1 MPPAR
6 RLMLRAG
13 LIEAKAKAESG
24 GDGAARRGRGGVCDP
39 DGGVRGVRGW
49 RPSSDGDALAR
60 VSRRL
65 ELADTARDSAS
76 DISRDAA

>member
-1 MPPAR
+1 MVPRVEVAGAFAIRTVPGPAACAACA
-6 RLMLRAG
+6 AG
-13 LIEAKAKAESG
+13 G
-24 GDGAARRGRGGVCDP
+24 
-39 DGGVRGVRGW
+39 
-49 RPSSDGDALAR
+49 PSSDVDALAR